1 MVIIVLQQAEFHIFT
16 DHQSLAQLD
25 YTAIPAN
32 TGSTEQSL
40 NEQRLH
46 TIWQQKVVF
55 KVGRIALQHWIVY
68 KKGCDNVDADALYR
82 YPGAQLSHIYQCTP
96 TWTLE
101 VVQGYQDD
109 PQAQELLTKLV
120 VAPDKSIAPFSLHQG
135 LISSDIKVVSGW
147 ATTLLCRPK

>member
-1 MVIIVLQQAEFHIFT
+1 M
-16 DHQSLAQLD
+16 
-25 YTAIPAN
+25 
-32 TGSTEQSL
+32 
-40 NEQRLH
+40 
-46 TIWQQKVVF
+46 
-55 KVGRIALQHWIVY
+55 QHWIVY

-82 YPGAQLSHIYQCTP
+82 YPGAQLSHIYRCTP

-135 LISSDIKVVSGW
+135 LIRHKGRVWLGNNITMQTKVISVLHDSAVGGHFGFPV
-147 ATTLLCRPK
+147 TYR